1 MAAPKK
7 LHHVSVEVPQ
17 IVLYDDLRKKI
28 AEVLVKRDSLMLA
41 HSVVNLYQDRYNK
54 FIIVL
59 SLMSAFFESTKA
71 QLNLAERSD
80 WVAPVSTLAPILLAT
95 VLGIVSSLMKFKK
108 FPERMEMLAKA
119 TEKGNATILQM
130 RRLIENLN
138 FQPYEVSYEEY
149 SNGVTVS
156 YRDALEYHELALY
169 PHEHDIY
176 HTRAVALAASIQAR
190 EAAQETAIDALLE
203 AERAKH
209 NRILSKHAG
218 NVQLGTPLKRAE
230 TTVTPDIPP
239 PNESDSDND
248 DAAVAA
254 RAGASGAGAS
264 ASGAGASGAG
274 TSGAGASGADASAA
288 DASAADASGAAA
300 EESKDTVDV

>member
-1 MAAPKK
+1 MFRQAPGRISQDDTYMAAGHTELKK

-17 IVLYDDLRKKI
+17 IVLYDDLKKKI
-28 AEVLVKRDSLMLA
+28 AEVRVKRDSLMLA

-71 QLNLAERSD
+71 QLNLAERND

-108 FPERMEMLAKA
+108 FPERMEMLTKA

-138 FQPYEVSYEEY
+138 FQPYEVSYDEY
-149 SNGVTVS
+149 SNGVTLS
-156 YRDALEYHELALY
+156 YRDALDHHERALY

-176 HTRAVALAASIQAR
+176 HIRAVGLAAAIRAR
-190 EAAQETAIDALLE
+190 EDAQETAIDALLE

-209 NRILSKHAG
+209 KRVLSRHDG

-230 TTVTPDIPP
+230 TMPLPTGGGDEDGDEDGDKELRTRLDGLRGDGPGGDPAGGPD
-239 PNESDSDND
+239 
-248 DAAVAA
+248 
-254 RAGASGAGAS
+254 GAGVPEHKEEHP
-264 ASGAGASGAG
+264 
-274 TSGAGASGADASAA
+274 D
-288 DASAADASGAAA
+288 DGAA
-300 EESKDTVDV
+300 